1 MKPVTADWRP
11 DMPYFGKLTM
21 RCMQIEAGFDPE
33 RNTVDIQVGND
44 IRLHIADI
52 DQVYGLMDVL
62 QDAARAM
69 AKFQSE
75 QVA

>member
-1 MKPVTADWRP
+1 
-11 DMPYFGKLTM
+11 
-21 RCMQIEAGFDPE
+21 MQIEAAYDSE
-33 RNTVDIQVGND
+33 RNTVDIQIGND

-52 DQVYGLMDVL
+52 DEVYGLMDVL

>member
-1 MKPVTADWRP
+1 
-11 DMPYFGKLTM
+11 MPYFGKLTM

-52 DQVYGLMDVL
+52 DEVYGLMDVL
-62 QDAARAM
+62 QDAARSM

>member
-1 MKPVTADWRP
+1 MTADWRP

-21 RCMQIEAGFDPE
+21 RCMQIEAAFDPE
-33 RNTVDIQVGND
+33 RNTVDIQIGND

-52 DQVYGLMDVL
+52 DEVYGLMDVL